1 MHLALITEAMWSLE
15 LIILQDIIILGMAG
29 LTSSIKCR
37 MQIKKEL
44 RYWMIFM
51 SKRWMKK
58 MIMLIMR
65 LMSLKRVSPL
75 KMYNQGQISKNHL
88 LSWKNH
94 KKPSVKK
101 NKKITLKK
109 IVIKC
114 LLQILKFK
122 RKTKHNTKEKNK
134 KKHLKKKQRT
144 NYGIAYCLK

>member
-15 LIILQDIIILGMAG
+15 YIILKDIIILGMAG

-65 LMSLKRVSPL
+65 LLSLKRVSTL
-75 KMYNQGQISKNHL
+75 KMYNQGQINKNLL

-109 IVIKC
+109 IAIKC

>member
-1 MHLALITEAMWSLE
+1 
-15 LIILQDIIILGMAG
+15 
-29 LTSSIKCR
+29 
-37 MQIKKEL
+37 
-44 RYWMIFM
+44 
-51 SKRWMKK
+51 
-58 MIMLIMR
+58 MR

-75 KMYNQGQISKNHL
+75 KIYNQGQINKNLL

-109 IVIKC
+109 IAIKC